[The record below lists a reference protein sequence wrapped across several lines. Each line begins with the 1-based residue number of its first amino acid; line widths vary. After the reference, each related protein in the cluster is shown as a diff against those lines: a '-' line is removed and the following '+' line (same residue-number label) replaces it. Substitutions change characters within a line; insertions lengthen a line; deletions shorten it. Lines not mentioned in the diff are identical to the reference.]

1 MLFVKIRRL
10 WLNKHGKKIGIETE
24 LRNIDAGVF
33 FGGDPASP
41 DTYGKFYTDVE
52 MYTNGSSGVDP
63 EAYMSGWTCSEISG
77 PDNNWLGNNVTRW
90 CNPAY
95 DELGV
100 QMSKTAVLE
109 ERASLAKQMNDML
122 VQNGVILPL
131 VYRGSVSAYN
141 NTVQNVEIN
150 AWDSEFWNIADW
162 TRTS

>member
-1 MLFVKIRRL
+1 
-10 WLNKHGKKIGIETE
+10 
-24 LRNIDAGVF
+24 
-33 FGGDPASP
+33 
-41 DTYGKFYTDVE
+41 
-52 MYTNGSSGVDP
+52 
-63 EAYMSGWTCSEISG
+63 MSGWTCSEISG